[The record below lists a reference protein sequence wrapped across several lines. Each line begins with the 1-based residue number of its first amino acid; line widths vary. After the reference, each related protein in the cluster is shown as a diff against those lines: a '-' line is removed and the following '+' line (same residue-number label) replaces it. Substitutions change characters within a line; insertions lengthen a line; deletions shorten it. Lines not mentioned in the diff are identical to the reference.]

1 MMQLNLRGEQ
11 RRSVYNVHFKPAD
24 ASGTWPTT
32 VSDEATRVVFRQD
45 GGIFQGHRHGSAGF
59 ARESLEKAYLRLIGL
74 RVSGA
79 DDGQKVKGRI
89 EFKIYIDEPNADE
102 KTSEDGDT
110 YLGAVDKRYDST
122 KAADENAI
130 LEITTQARS
139 LIDINR
145 EVSLTIV
152 PTGSQAFEIGRIGI
166 ALHTSPKR

>member
-1 MMQLNLRGEQ
+1 
-11 RRSVYNVHFKPAD
+11 
-24 ASGTWPTT
+24 
-32 VSDEATRVVFRQD
+32 
-45 GGIFQGHRHGSAGF
+45 
-59 ARESLEKAYLRLIGL
+59 
-74 RVSGA
+74 VSGA